1 MARRVSRRTLGYNS
15 SMSPNNTQTGQYNG
29 IINRANSLIRRNVN
43 RQQSYDSFMR
53 NYNRI
58 ISARNNMLSNKTRS
72 QGTVAG

>member
-15 SMSPNNTQTGQYNG
+15 SINPNSTQAGQHNG

-43 RQQSYDSFMR
+43 RQQSYDGFMR

-58 ISARNNMLSNKTRS
+58 ISARDNMLSNKTRS
-72 QGTVAG
+72 KGRVVT

>member
-15 SMSPNNTQTGQYNG
+15 SINPNSTSAGQDNG

-58 ISARNNMLSNKTRS
+58 TSARDNMLSNKTRS
-72 QGTVAG
+72 KGALSG

>member
-1 MARRVSRRTLGYNS
+1 MARRVSKRTLNYNISIGPNS
-15 SMSPNNTQTGQYNG
+15 SLLGEDNG

-72 QGTVAG
+72 QGTVTG

>member
-15 SMSPNNTQTGQYNG
+15 SISPNSTYAGQYNG
-29 IINRANSLIRRNVN
+29 IINRANLLIRRNVN

>member
-15 SMSPNNTQTGQYNG
+15 SMSPNSTQTGQYNG

>member
-1 MARRVSRRTLGYNS
+1 MARRVSRRTLGYNLS
-15 SMSPNNTQTGQYNG
+15 INPNSTQAGQYNG
-29 IINRANSLIRRNVN
+29 IINRANLLIRRNVN

>member
-15 SMSPNNTQTGQYNG
+15 SMSPNSTQAGQYNG
-29 IINRANSLIRRNVN
+29 IINRAGSLIRRNVN
-43 RQQSYDSFMR
+43 RQQSYDSFIR

-72 QGTVAG
+72 KGNVTG

>member
-1 MARRVSRRTLGYNS
+1 MARRVSKRTLGYNS
-15 SMSPNNTQTGQYNG
+15 SINPNSSQAGQYNG

-72 QGTVAG
+72 KGAVAG

>member
-1 MARRVSRRTLGYNS
+1 MARRVSKRTLGYNS
-15 SMSPNNTQTGQYNG
+15 SINPNSSQAGQYNG

-58 ISARNNMLSNKTRS
+58 ISVRNNMLSNKTRS
-72 QGTVAG
+72 KGAVAG